1 MVTAS
6 KNTVHSVFFLIL
18 DFISISCLFIMIGAE
33 FLGMIMLIVYVGA
46 VAVLFLFVV
55 MMLNIDDVLRTSK
68 FNKMAPFALFIGLIV
83 VAELITLIWFRSDQF
98 SIISVATG
106 VLDSGVSNTVL
117 LGTTLFTDYLYLFEI
132 TNIEIGPDHFFFFC
146 LLLSLEVFLIVG
158 GCMLC
163 AYTSPASAETKSA
176 GRRRNPYGDAPG
188 RLRRSAGDRTGGV
201 GRTGAV
207 ENGFAGMRQPAT
219 SGSAGLRR
227 VDAPLNEQGTTTLI
241 AEKNNDDGT
250 AIEVYSED
258 EYEETVAD
266 DEDDYMSPNGDIADN
281 SDFDSEE
288 DWMSARG
295 EDDYDPVD
303 HIDYSIYG
311 DV

>member
-1 MVTAS
+1 MLQHNNASGGGRPLAGRREPRHGVTRKDFYTKISRDDKTYNAYLLDT
-6 KNTVHSVFFLIL
+6 KNRNCVYRVQGRCLESFCLDWSTPFCGGCTCFIL
-18 DFISISCLFIMIGAE
+18 SSIG
-33 FLGMIMLIVYVGA
+33 
-46 VAVLFLFVV
+46 LFLF
-55 MMLNIDDVLRTSK
+55 
-68 FNKMAPFALFIGLIV
+68 FA
-83 VAELITLIWFRSDQF
+83 
-98 SIISVATG
+98 
-106 VLDSGVSNTVL
+106 
-117 LGTTLFTDYLYLFEI
+117 YLYLFEI

-158 GCMLC
+158 GCILC